1 MGFKEVDFGNT
12 GWCSSGCSWGVPSTS
27 VTPRWARAGDCR
39 IICFGK
45 CVSLLTPQR
54 GLFLSCVSRM
64 QSKQRVWRR
73 LESEKVTMPTSRSA
87 PGSSTDR
94 SIMWRSLGIH
104 HDEKTQS
111 LAAVFYDLLMLCV
124 YVELKSPAIKK
135 ARSNQYSVTY
145 ERQDRRASVVTVYR
159 LSLFTFKYTPSKWI
173 EMCFLMYAI

>member
-1 MGFKEVDFGNT
+1 MFWGFCCIGMYLSEDEMGFKEVDFENA

-45 CVSLLTPQR
+45 CVSILTPQR

-64 QSKQRVWRR
+64 QTKQCVWRR

-87 PGSSTDR
+87 LGSSTDR

-104 HDEKTQS
+104 HDEK
-111 LAAVFYDLLMLCV
+111 
-124 YVELKSPAIKK
+124 K
-135 ARSNQYSVTY
+135 
-145 ERQDRRASVVTVYR
+145 TVI
-159 LSLFTFKYTPSKWI
+159 SC
-173 EMCFLMYAI
+173 CFLWFVNALCLCGAEVTCY